1 MPRLFIAAPLPE
13 STKRQIELVIAP
25 LRQRLPLASWT
36 RAESFHLTFAFLGEQ
51 DEAIVDPLGDELSRH
66 LRDQV
71 GFEVVVAGCG
81 FFPSPRRPRVA
92 WVGLR
97 PEAELQRMAQGVREA
112 LRARNVEFDRKAYV
126 PHLTLARLRERWSNR
141 HVRKF
146 MGALEE
152 FSSEPARVDS
162 VILYKSQL
170 SPKGAIHTPLRTSR
184 LEGK

>member
-81 FFPSPRRPRVA
+81 FFPNPRRPRVA
-92 WVGLR
+92 WVGLQ
-97 PEAELQRMAQGVREA
+97 PEEALKRTALSVREA
-112 LRARNVEFDRKAYV
+112 LRARKIDFDEKTYV
-126 PHLTLARLRERWSNR
+126 PHLTLARLRQRWTDR
-141 HVRKF
+141 DVHQFRE
-146 MGALEE
+146 ALEP

-162 VILYKSQL
+162 VILYQSQL
-170 SPKGAIHTPLRTSR
+170 SSKGAIHTPLRTFPLSF
-184 LEGK
+184 